1 MLCSSPPKQEGLHLS
16 DIGHVLESDGIGRIR
31 LDENSKEGLEVLPLF
46 AFSCRLTPVFHF
58 KAAVAVVVKFVPTQR
73 LIPCVHLRFLF
84 LSFSY
89 NVLWRRLL
97 LCCQLSNFLENIP
110 WLNGATM
117 PGRGTV
123 NDRQLA
129 KEAGPFAT
137 VE

>member
-1 MLCSSPPKQEGLHLS
+1 MKTTKKAWKCFRCLHFPAVSLLC
-16 DIGHVLESDGIGRIR
+16 
-31 LDENSKEGLEVLPLF
+31 
-46 AFSCRLTPVFHF
+46 F

-89 NVLWRRLL
+89 DVLWRRLL
-97 LCCQLSNFLENIP
+97 LCCQLSNFPENIP
-110 WLNGATM
+110 WLNGATV
-117 PGRGTV
+117 PGVGTA

-129 KEAGPFAT
+129 QEAGPFAT